1 MVFFCPIVRKAFLQS
16 LDSESLD
23 SESLD
28 SKSLFS
34 KPDLAE
40 MGAWFLNDSIR
51 STNDAR
57 WSSTGTVL
65 VIY

>member
-1 MVFFCPIVRKAFLQS
+1 MVFFCPIVRKAFLQ
-16 LDSESLD
+16 SLD